1 MPFSYTSDFKP
12 EGELVLW
19 RVAESADWYLDQLS
33 LSANMWREYQAIS
46 APNVQL
52 QWLASRFALQQVA
65 KRRELEVVKDK
76 HGKPF
81 LVQDERFISLSHCQ
95 GYAAAI
101 AATQPVGV
109 DVEIVSNRVQRIKD
123 RFLTADE
130 QSILGTE
137 DAGLMLGWSAKE
149 AVYKLH
155 GARGLVFKEHMLI
168 EAHLPER
175 QALSLRLTSNELD
188 LVLPLHY
195 IFQDGCVLV
204 WVCQPD

>member
-1 MPFSYTSDFKP
+1 MPFSYTSDFQP

-19 RVAESADWYLDQLS
+19 RVAESSDWYLDQLS

-101 AATQPVGV
+101 AAAQPVGI

-123 RFLTADE
+123 RFLTAAE
-130 QSILGTE
+130 QSILGTD

-149 AVYKLH
+149 AVYKRY
-155 GARGLVFKEHMLI
+155 GARGLVFKEHMQI
-168 EAHLPER
+168 EAHQPER
-175 QALSLRLTSNELD
+175 GLLSLHLTVHELD
-188 LVLPLHY
+188 LTLPVHY
-195 IFQDGCVLV
+195 IFQDECVLV